1 MDVCDTGADRLV
13 TYVQAP
19 AVHQPWAA
27 HRPAVSRH
35 EEVAKTSPSR
45 PGKRNSM
52 ALAWL
57 ICPSGH
63 AD

>member
-19 AVHQPWAA
+19 AVHQPLIA
-27 HRPAVSRH
+27 PVSRH

-45 PGKRNSM
+45 PGKWNSM